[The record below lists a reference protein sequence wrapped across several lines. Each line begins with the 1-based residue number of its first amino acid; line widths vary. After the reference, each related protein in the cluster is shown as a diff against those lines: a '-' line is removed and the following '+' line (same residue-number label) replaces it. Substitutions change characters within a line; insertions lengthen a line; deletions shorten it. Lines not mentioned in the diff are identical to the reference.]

1 MCFNSIENF
10 GQMYKV
16 SKTFNTRFSF
26 KHEKIIKNGFS
37 RIGNSAFHLKYIKWK
52 WINLK
57 ILVEN
62 GAYRSF
68 TTVTLNHF
76 MNKQKIDTT
85 IFCFHWNKK
94 KRNKMS
100 KICVAHKP
108 FDVFKSIKF
117 IHISKVFYIYEWHES
132 ICGDKVSI

>member
-1 MCFNSIENF
+1 
-10 GQMYKV
+10 MYKV

-85 IFCFHWNKK
+85 IFCFH
-94 KRNKMS
+94 
-100 KICVAHKP
+100 
-108 FDVFKSIKF
+108 
-117 IHISKVFYIYEWHES
+117 
-132 ICGDKVSI
+132 